1 VTRRARLR
9 TWSAFSLAVLLMVLV
24 AISIQVLKSPWLAA
38 YIRAKMIS
46 VTEESTGGKVEI
58 ASFQFDWRRLHATIE
73 NFVLHGR
80 EGPTDAPL
88 FVAKKIELRL
98 SLLTG
103 LRKVVE
109 LNYIGVDQP
118 SVNLIVLRDGQ
129 TNIPEPKTAKKSK
142 KNGLE
147 TVVDLAI
154 GRITVSNGSATFAEH
169 KVGFSG
175 RGEKLQVQLFYRAAT
190 ASYQGD
196 FRIGAF
202 EFVPRDGQPLNASV
216 DLPLEITKDRV
227 DLKNASITTRDSQ
240 VIVTASLSHI
250 DNPVID
256 SHVVAH
262 VSLAEVQRTLN
273 LPMAPCKSD
282 TPCFA
287 DADVQARFGQHNIQ
301 ISNAR
306 VAVGQTNFRAS
317 GANSI
322 VEFNGTLA
330 LDETGRLLRISGKPH
345 GEITI
350 SGNARNLSVENY
362 SLTADILGHDVGL
375 GNGIRGLESI
385 TISSRVA
392 ANGKSL
398 DFHNLRVG
406 IFGGEIDGDA
416 SLAEFTRFQLNGHI
430 RGLKI
435 RNFEQEITAAG
446 SGYDGVLTGDLQA
459 RGDLNT
465 PGTTGIRA
473 QVQLSIAPG
482 SQGVPVSGKLHAAYD
497 GAQNTVRLEPS
508 YLALPH
514 SHLELD
520 GVLNN
525 RIAFD
530 FSSTNLDDLYPALAM
545 TATHAPNEMPVELRS
560 GKLLLHGEA
569 TGPLASPNLSVH
581 IDADHF
587 FVQQRAFDRLGLD
600 LAVCSAGVT
609 ISKGSLSRQSLL
621 IHFSGSAG
629 LRQWSAGSNS
639 SVMLALDIRNGDIAD
654 VLALAGQPHVPARGA
669 LNMSAKLDGTFGNPQ
684 GTADVIAADGALY
697 DQPFDKLEAN
707 IELADQLVHLNS
719 LDVSEQTANLHA
731 SGSYTHPRDSL
742 LTGNAQTHVTATG
755 LQLSQIAA
763 VEKQHSG
770 LGGSVQLTVDVAGD
784 VLQSSGSPEFAL
796 SSINGNI
803 DARDLRDKTHNYG
816 DLTAHADT
824 SGSSVRFSLDST
836 LAGASTKVTGR
847 TTLATGYPTTADASI
862 HNLRVESLL
871 ALAGKTFPAKG
882 EMTMVAHV
890 SGPLAEPSASGE
902 LNLTA
907 ASLYD
912 EPINRLQATLRY
924 SHLMVEVPALN
935 VTTPAGTLNVKGSF
949 SHPESQFDTG
959 KFEFQ
964 AQTNTVQLAQI
975 RNLRARK
982 PGIAGTLNV
991 AADLAG
997 EIKKANGVRDMSIS
1011 KVNANFR
1018 AAGITYQDRALGNAA
1033 LIAETKGDGVVI
1045 TADSNFAGAAIHGE
1059 GNAKLEAEY
1068 PVTAKVTV
1076 ANARYSNL
1084 RAWLDD
1090 DAVRSDVDALLEAD
1104 ATLAGPV
1111 RRPEEMKGNLQVTRL
1126 ELSAAPRG
1134 ARQAPIALKNE
1145 GPIALDYDHGS
1156 MRIRSAHL
1164 TGKSTDIA
1172 VAGAATFSGANSLNL
1187 TVKANTGLGLLQD
1200 MDRNIHASGSV
1211 SVDAV
1216 VRGRLSHPLAT
1227 GTVQLINASVNM
1239 ESLPNGISNA
1249 NGVIALSGSRADVR
1263 NLTAESGGGKLSLSG
1278 FATLTGSAIRYS
1290 LNAKAARVRTRYQGM
1305 SVVHSA
1311 ALALG
1316 GTSEKALVSGTVTVE
1331 RVAYNAQSDIG
1342 SMLSQLT
1349 GSAAPTASGDGS
1361 AMAAAT
1367 RLDIRIRTAPDVRFE
1382 TTMAQTLQAD
1392 ADLTLGGTLQSPGM
1406 VGRVN
1411 ITQGDL
1417 IFFGNEYTV
1426 DRGVITFSDPA
1437 RIDPR
1442 ISISLET
1449 TVESVTV
1456 TLGVTGP
1463 MNNLKLSYRS
1473 DPPLQFQEIV
1483 GLLTTGRRPSS
1494 DPNIVATEAA
1504 PPQQSVAQM
1513 GATAIVSQAVAS
1525 PLSSRLQRVFGVN
1538 QLSID
1543 PTFAS
1548 GSALPQAR
1556 LSLQQ
1561 RVANSVTFTYTQ
1573 DLSQSNSELIRV
1585 EWAVDPRF
1593 SVVATRDENGIF
1605 GVDFFY
1611 KRQFQ

>member
-1 VTRRARLR
+1 
-9 TWSAFSLAVLLMVLV
+9 MP
-24 AISIQVLKSPWLAA
+24 SP
-38 YIRAKMIS
+38 KK
-46 VTEESTGGKVEI
+46 STGGKVEI
-58 ASFQFDWRRLHATIE
+58 GSFQFDWRHLHATIE

-80 EGPTDAPL
+80 EGATDAPL
-88 FVAKKIELRL
+88 FTAKKIELRL
-98 SLLTG
+98 RLLTG
-103 LRKVVE
+103 LRKVVD

-118 SVNLIVLRDGQ
+118 SVNIIVLRDGR
-129 TNIPEPKTAKKSK
+129 TNIPEPKTPKKSN
-142 KNGLE
+142 KNGFE
-147 TVVDLAI
+147 TIVDLAI
-154 GRITVSNGSATFAEH
+154 GKFVVSNGSAAFAEH

-175 RGEKLQVQLFYRAAT
+175 RGEKLQVQLFYRAAP

-196 FRIGAF
+196 FRIGDLR
-202 EFVPRDGQPLNASV
+202 FVPRGGQPLNASV
-216 DLPLEITKDRV
+216 DLPLEIARDRV
-227 DLKNASITTRDSQ
+227 DFKNASIATRDSQ
-240 VIVTASLSHI
+240 IITTVSLSHI
-250 DNPVID
+250 DHPVID
-256 SHVVAH
+256 AHAVAH
-262 VSLAEVQRTLN
+262 VSLAEVQRSGN

-287 DADVQARFGQHNIQ
+287 DADVQARFAQNGVQ

-306 VAVGQTNFRAS
+306 VALGETNFRAS
-317 GANSI
+317 GANST

-330 LDETGRLLRISGKPH
+330 LDEVGRLFRISEKPH
-345 GEITI
+345 GEITLN
-350 SGNARNLSVENY
+350 GNVRNLGAGDY
-362 SLTADILGHDVGL
+362 SLSANILGHDLGL
-375 GNGIRGLESI
+375 RNGFRGLESI
-385 TISSRVA
+385 TLSSQLA
-392 ANGKSL
+392 ANRKSL
-398 DFHNLRVG
+398 DLHNLRIG
-406 IFGGEIDGDA
+406 MFGGEIASDA
-416 SLAEFTRFQLNGHI
+416 SLVEFTRFQLNGHI
-430 RGLKI
+430 RSLKI
-435 RNFEQEITAAG
+435 HDFEREIAAAG
-446 SGYDGVLTGDLQA
+446 SGYDGTLTGDLQVS
-459 RGDLNT
+459 GDLNT

-473 QVQLSIAPG
+473 QAQLSIAPG
-482 SQGVPVSGKLHAAYD
+482 PEGVPISGKVHAAYD
-497 GAQNTVRLEPS
+497 GSQNTVHLEPS

-514 SHLELD
+514 SRLELA
-520 GVLNN
+520 GVLGN

-530 FSSTNLDDLYPALAM
+530 FSSTDVDDLYPVLSM
-545 TATHAPNEMPVELRS
+545 TVEHPPDRMPVALRS

-569 TGPLASPNLSVH
+569 MGPLGSPNLSAHV
-581 IDADHF
+581 DADHF
-587 FVQQRAFDRLGLD
+587 FVQQRPFDRLDLD
-600 LAVCSAGVT
+600 LAASSTGLA
-609 ISKGSLSRQSLL
+609 ISNGSLSRQSVQ
-621 IHFSGSAG
+621 IRFSGSTG
-629 LRQWSAGSNS
+629 LRQWSADSNA

-654 VLALAGQPHVPARGA
+654 ILALAGQRQVPARGA
-669 LNMSAKLDGTFGNPQ
+669 VNISAKIDGALGNPQ
-684 GTADVIAADGALY
+684 GKAHVVAGAGALY

-707 IELADQLVHLNS
+707 IELADQLVRLNS

-742 LTGNAQTHVTATG
+742 LTGHAQTHVTATG

-770 LGGSVQLTVDVAGD
+770 LGGSVQLTVDAAGD
-784 VLQSSGSPEFAL
+784 VLQSSGALEFAF
-796 SSINGNI
+796 SGINGNM

-824 SGSSVRFSLDST
+824 SGSSVSFSLDST

-847 TTLATGYPTTADASI
+847 TTLAKGYPTTADASI
-862 HNLRVESLL
+862 QNLRIESLL
-871 ALAGKTFPAKG
+871 ALAGQTFPAKG

-902 LNLTA
+902 VNLTG

-924 SHLMVEVPALN
+924 SHLTVEIPALN

-959 KFEFQ
+959 KCEFQ
-964 AQTNTVQLAQI
+964 AQSNTLQLAQI
-975 RNLRARK
+975 RNLRERK
-982 PGIAGTLNV
+982 PGIAGTLNLT
-991 AADLAG
+991 ADLAG
-997 EIKKANGVRDMSIS
+997 EIKTVNDVRDISIS
-1011 KVNANFR
+1011 KVDANFK
-1018 AAGITYQDRALGNAA
+1018 AAGITYQGHALGNAA
-1033 LIAETKGDGVVI
+1033 LVAETKGDGVVF
-1045 TADSNFAGAAIHGE
+1045 TADSNFSGAAIHGE
-1059 GNAKLEAEY
+1059 GNAKLGADY
-1068 PVTAKVTV
+1068 PVTAKLTL

-1090 DAVRSDVDALLEAD
+1090 DSVRSDVDALLEAN
-1104 ATLAGPV
+1104 ATLAGPA
-1111 RRPEEMKGNLQVTRL
+1111 RRPEEMRGDLQVTRL
-1126 ELSAAPRG
+1126 ELSAASRG
-1134 ARQAPIALKNE
+1134 APQGPIALKNE
-1145 GPIALDYDHGS
+1145 GPIALDYDNGS

-1164 TGKSTDIA
+1164 TGKSTDVA
-1172 VAGAATFSGANSLNL
+1172 VAGVATFSGVNSLNL

-1200 MDRNIHASGSV
+1200 IDRNIHASGSV
-1211 SVDAV
+1211 SADAV
-1216 VRGRLSHPLAT
+1216 VRGTFSQPLAT
-1227 GTVQLINASVNM
+1227 GTVQLKNASVNV

-1249 NGVIALSGSRADVR
+1249 NGVIALSGTRADVR
-1263 NLTAESGGGKLSLSG
+1263 DLTAESGGGKLTVSG
-1278 FATLTGSAIRYS
+1278 FATLTGSTIRYS
-1290 LNAKAARVRTRYQGM
+1290 LSAKAAHVRTRYQGI
-1305 SVVHSA
+1305 SVVNSA

-1349 GSAAPTASGDGS
+1349 GSAAPAASGD
-1361 AMAAAT
+1361 AAPMAAAT

-1392 ADLTLGGTLQSPGM
+1392 ADLTLGGTLPSPGLT
-1406 VGRVN
+1406 GRVN

-1417 IFFGNEYTV
+1417 IFFGNQYTV
-1426 DRGVITFSDPA
+1426 DRGVITFSDPT

-1449 TVESVTV
+1449 TVQSVTV

-1473 DPPLQFQEIV
+1473 DPPLQFEEIV

-1513 GATAIVSQAVAS
+1513 GATAVVSQAVAS

-1611 KRQFQ
+1611 KRQFR

>member
-1 VTRRARLR
+1 VTRRARLW
-9 TWSAFSLAVLLMVLV
+9 TWSAFSLAVLLMVLA
-24 AISIQVLKSPWLAA
+24 AISIQVLQSPWLAA
-38 YIRAKMIS
+38 YIRVKMIS
-46 VTEESTGGKVEI
+46 ATEETTGGKVEI
-58 ASFQFDWRRLHATIE
+58 ASFQFDWRSLRATIE
-73 NFVLHGR
+73 NFVIHGR
-80 EGPTDAPL
+80 EGPSDAPL
-88 FVAKKIELRL
+88 FVAKKIELRF
-98 SLLTG
+98 SLLSG
-103 LRKVVE
+103 LRKAVE

-129 TNIPEPKTAKKSK
+129 TNIPEPKTAKKSN

-147 TVVDLAI
+147 IVVDLAVR
-154 GRITVSNGSATFAEH
+154 RIAVSNGSAAFAQR

-175 RGEKLQVQLFYRAAT
+175 RGEKVQVQFFYRAAT

-196 FRIGAF
+196 FRIGTF

-216 DLPLEITKDRV
+216 DLPLEIAKDRI
-227 DLKNASITTRDSQ
+227 DLKNARITTRDSQ
-240 VIVTASLSHI
+240 VVVTASLSHI

-256 SHVVAH
+256 SHMVAH
-262 VSLAEVQRTLN
+262 ISLAEVQRTSN

-287 DADVQARFGQHNIQ
+287 DADVQARFDQHNVQ

-317 GANSI
+317 GANST
-322 VEFNGTLA
+322 VEFDGTLA
-330 LDETGRLLRISGKPH
+330 LDETGRLFRISGKPR
-345 GEITI
+345 GEIRL
-350 SGNARNLSVENY
+350 SGNARNLGVENY
-362 SLTADILGHDVGL
+362 SLSANILGRDVGL

-385 TISSRVA
+385 TITSRVTA
-392 ANGKSL
+392 DRNSL
-398 DFHNLRVG
+398 DFHSLRVG

-416 SLAEFTRFQLNGHI
+416 SLAGFTRFQMNAHI
-430 RGLKI
+430 RRLKI
-435 RNFEQEITAAG
+435 RNFEQEITAARA
-446 SGYDGVLTGDLQA
+446 GYDGTLTGGLQA

-465 PGTTGIRA
+465 PGTAGIHA
-473 QVQLSIAPG
+473 QAQLSIAPG
-482 SQGVPVSGKLHAAYD
+482 TEGLPISGKLYVAYD
-497 GAQNTVRLEPS
+497 GSQNTVRLEPS
-508 YLALPH
+508 YLTLPH
-514 SHLELD
+514 SRLEFA
-520 GVLNN
+520 GVLSN

-530 FSSTNLDDLYPALAM
+530 FSSSNLDDLYPALVM
-545 TATHAPNEMPVELRS
+545 TAKHPPDGMPLALRG

-569 TGPLASPNLSVH
+569 MGPLASPNLSAHV
-581 IDADHF
+581 DADHF
-587 FVQQRAFDRLGLD
+587 FVQRRPFDRLSLD
-600 LAVCSAGVT
+600 LVASSGGVT
-609 ISKGSLSRQSLL
+609 ISNGSLSRQSLQ
-621 IHFSGSAG
+621 IRFSGSTG
-629 LRQWSAGSNS
+629 LRQWSADTNS
-639 SVMLALDIRNGDIAD
+639 SVMLALDMRNGDIGD
-654 VLALAGQPHVPARGA
+654 VLALAGQSDVPARGA
-669 LNMSAKLDGTFGNPQ
+669 VNISAKIDGTVGNPQ
-684 GTADVIAADGALY
+684 GTAHVVTAEGTLY

-707 IELADQLVHLNS
+707 IELADQLVRLNS
-719 LDVSEQTANLHA
+719 LDVSEQTATLHA

-742 LTGNAQTHVTATG
+742 LTGHAQAHVTATG

-770 LGGSVQLTVDVAGD
+770 LSGSVQLAVDAAGD

-796 SSINGNI
+796 SNINGI
-803 DARDLRDKTHNYG
+803 FDARNLRDKTQSYG
-816 DLTAHADT
+816 DLTAHANT
-824 SGSSVRFSLDST
+824 SGSSVSFSLDST
-836 LAGASTKVTGR
+836 LAGAYTKVTGH
-847 TTLATGYPTTADASI
+847 TTLANGYPTTADASI
-862 HNLRVESLL
+862 QNLHIEKLL

-882 EMTMVAHV
+882 ELTIVAHV
-890 SGPLAEPSASGE
+890 SGPLAEPSASGRVD
-902 LNLTA
+902 LTA

-912 EPINRLQATLRY
+912 EPINRLEATLRY
-924 SHLMVEVPALN
+924 SHLMVEIPTLN
-935 VTTPAGTLNVKGSF
+935 VATAAGTLNVNGSF
-949 SHPESQFDTG
+949 SHPENRFDTA
-959 KFEFQ
+959 KFEFH
-964 AQTNTVQLAQI
+964 AQSNSLQLAHI
-975 RNLRARK
+975 RNIRLRK
-982 PGIAGTLNV
+982 PGIAGTLNLTGY
-991 AADLAG
+991 LAG
-997 EIKKANGVRDMSIS
+997 DIKTTNGGRDIS
-1011 KVNANFR
+1011 LSKLDANFK
-1018 AAGITYQDRALGNAA
+1018 AAGITYNGHAFGNAT
-1033 LIAETKGDGVVI
+1033 LVAETKGDDVVFA
-1045 TADSNFAGAAIHGE
+1045 ADSNFAGAAIHGE
-1059 GNAKLEAEY
+1059 GNAKLEADY
-1068 PVTAKVTV
+1068 PVTAKLTV

-1084 RAWLDD
+1084 RGWLDD
-1090 DAVRSDVDALLEAD
+1090 DSVRSDFDALLEAD

-1126 ELSAAPRG
+1126 ELSALSRG
-1134 ARQAPIALKNE
+1134 AQQASIALKNE

-1156 MRIRSAHL
+1156 MRIRNAHL

-1172 VAGAATFSGANSLNL
+1172 IAGTATFGDANSLTL

-1200 MDRNIHASGSV
+1200 IDRNIHASGSV
-1211 SVDAV
+1211 SADAV
-1216 VRGRLSHPLAT
+1216 VRGRFSQPLAT
-1227 GTVQLINASVNM
+1227 GTVQLKNASVNLG
-1239 ESLPNGISNA
+1239 SLPNGISNA
-1249 NGVIALSGSRADVR
+1249 NGVIALSGTRADVR
-1263 NLTAESGGGKLSLSG
+1263 NLTAESGGGKLTLSG

-1290 LNAKAARVRTRYQGM
+1290 LNAKATHVRTRYQGI
-1305 SVVHSA
+1305 SVVSSA
-1311 ALALG
+1311 TLALG
-1316 GTSEKALVSGTVTVE
+1316 GTSEKSLVSGSVTVE

-1342 SMLSQLT
+1342 SMLSQVT
-1349 GSAAPTASGDGS
+1349 GSAAPTASGDTS

-1367 RLDIRIRTAPDVRFE
+1367 RLDISIRTAPDVRFE

-1392 ADLTLGGTLQSPGM
+1392 ADLNLGGTLQSPGM
-1406 VGRVN
+1406 AGRVN

-1417 IFFGNEYTV
+1417 IFFGNQYTV
-1426 DRGVITFSDPA
+1426 DQGVITFSDPT

-1442 ISISLET
+1442 ISINLET

-1456 TLGVTGP
+1456 TLSIAGP

-1494 DPNIVATEAA
+1494 DPNIVATESA

-1611 KRQFQ
+1611 KRQFR